1 MEARQAERMEQK
13 QSGKRLIADRNLQ
26 VIFGVTLMAVL
37 GVSSV
42 TPVFPQVMRQFGIDG
57 ARVGML
63 ITFFT
68 LPGVLLAPFFGILA
82 DRVGRRKILIPSL
95 FLFAAA
101 GTGCAFTSDFTVL
114 LVLRALQGIGGA
126 SLSSINVTI
135 IGDLYSGRERAEAMG
150 LNASVLSIGTASY
163 PLIGG
168 GLAVFGWH
176 YPFVLPVLAVPVG
189 IFVMTVLH
197 NPEPTGRQGLRDYL
211 GSTLSL
217 LKNIRVIGLFL
228 AGILTFIILYG
239 TYLTYFTLLLSER
252 FEASSLIIGLVMSGM
267 SLTTALVSS
276 QLGRIHRWFSVNSVI
291 QLSFAFYAVALALVP
306 LMRASGGWRC
316 PSPFSASLTV
326 RSFRASRRRLP
337 GSRRWRT
344 GPDSC
349 PSTQPCSGSARR
361 SDRLSPRSST
371 FAAGWI

>member
-1 MEARQAERMEQK
+1 
-13 QSGKRLIADRNLQ
+13 
-26 VIFGVTLMAVL
+26 
-37 GVSSV
+37 
-42 TPVFPQVMRQFGIDG
+42 MRQFGIDG

-306 LMRASGGWRC
+306 LMPGIWWMALPVALFGIAHG
-316 PSPFSASLTV
+316 AI
-326 RSFRASRRRLP
+326 LP
-337 GSRRWRT
+337 GVQTAVAGFAPLENRAGFMSINTTMLRLGQT
-344 GPDSC
+344 VGPPLAALVYIRGGLDM
-349 PSTQPCSGSARR
+349 
-361 SDRLSPRSST
+361 T
-371 FAAGWI
+371 FYVTAGVAAGASVISAAFSLRKSG